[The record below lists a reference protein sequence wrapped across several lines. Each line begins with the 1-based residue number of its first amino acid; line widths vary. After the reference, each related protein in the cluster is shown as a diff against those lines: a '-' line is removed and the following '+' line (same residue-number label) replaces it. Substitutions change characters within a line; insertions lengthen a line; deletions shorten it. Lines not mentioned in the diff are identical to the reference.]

1 MTLTLILTRHAKS
14 DWDDPALDDHDR
26 PLNARGRR
34 DAPRIG
40 RWLKENDL
48 YPEHALCSSATRA
61 RETLDGIAPDV
72 PTLILSDL
80 YLAAPRGIAS
90 VLMAASPE
98 RQLLIAHNPGIAA
111 FAAQIVAK
119 APDHP
124 RFHDYPT
131 AATLVVDF
139 DIDDWSALAP
149 GTGHARAFF
158 TPHDL
163 PE

>member
-14 DWDDPALDDHDR
+14 DWGDAGLDDHDR
-26 PLNARGRR
+26 PLNQRGLR

-48 YPEHALCSSATRA
+48 YPQHALCSSARRA

-72 PTLILSDL
+72 PTIILSDL
-80 YLAAPRGIAS
+80 YLASPTRIAS
-90 VLMAASPE
+90 VLQGASPE
-98 RQLLIAHNPGIAA
+98 RQILIAHNPGIAS
-111 FAAQIVAK
+111 FAAQIVDK

-131 AATLVVDF
+131 AATLIVDF
-139 DIDDWSALAP
+139 DIDDWSDLTP
-149 GTGHARAFF
+149 GSGRVRAFF

-163 PE
+163 PN

>member
-40 RWLKENDL
+40 RWLRENDL
-48 YPEHALCSSATRA
+48 TPEHALCSSAVRA

-72 PTLILSDL
+72 PTIILSDL
-80 YLAAPRGIAS
+80 YLASPQRIAS
-90 VLMAASPE
+90 VLRAASPE
-98 RQLLIAHNPGIAA
+98 RQILIAHNPGIAS
-111 FAAQIVAK
+111 FAAQTVA
-119 APDHP
+119 APPDHP
-124 RFHDYPT
+124 RFQDYPT
-131 AATLVVDF
+131 GATLVMDF
-139 DIDDWSALAP
+139 DFDDWADLAP
-149 GTGHARAFF
+149 GTGRVRAFV

-163 PE
+163 PQ